1 LVTRTYGAGKVLYMA
16 TDGAWRWRKGV
27 EDKYHY
33 RFWGQVVR
41 WMAYRRNM
49 AKGERMSF
57 SFSPEQPQLGQAL
70 ALDARV
76 AQASGEP
83 LSRGEVSARITG
95 PSGAVE
101 TVRFAPPAG
110 EGEWGVFAATYA
122 PKEPGKHAVVLGCRE
137 TGDTLEASF
146 FVQGQAA
153 EGIGRPARPEVLAE
167 IAQVTR
173 GRLVPPEE
181 IAGLVGAL
189 AALPEQPPTVR
200 RLQLWCHPLVAG
212 TLVALLGLFWV
223 GRKRQGLV

>member
-1 LVTRTYGAGKVLYMA
+1 
-16 TDGAWRWRKGV
+16 
-27 EDKYHY
+27 
-33 RFWGQVVR
+33 
-41 WMAYRRNM
+41 M

-83 LSRGEVSARITG
+83 LSRGEVSARITA

-101 TVRFAPPAG
+101 TVRFVPPAG
-110 EGEWGVFAATYA
+110 EGEWGVFAASYT
-122 PKEPGKHAVVLGCRE
+122 PREPGKHTVALGCRE

-173 GRLVPPEE
+173 GRIVPPEE
-181 IAGLVGAL
+181 VAGLVGAL
-189 AALPEQPPTVR
+189 GSLPEPPPTVR
-200 RLQLWCHPLVAG
+200 RLQLWCHPVVAG
-212 TLVALLGLFWV
+212 TLVGLLGLFWV

>member
-1 LVTRTYGAGKVLYMA
+1 
-16 TDGAWRWRKGV
+16 
-27 EDKYHY
+27 
-33 RFWGQVVR
+33 
-41 WMAYRRNM
+41 M

-57 SFSPEQPQLGQAL
+57 SFAPEQPQLGQSL

-83 LSRGEVSARITG
+83 LSGGEVSARITA
-95 PSGAVE
+95 PSGAVD
-101 TVRFAPPAG
+101 TVRFVPPAG
-110 EGEWGVFAATYA
+110 EGEWGVFNATFS
-122 PKEPGKHAVVLGCRE
+122 PREPGKHEVVLGCRE

-173 GRLVPPEE
+173 GGVVPAEDVADL
-181 IAGLVGAL
+181 IGTLG
-189 AALPEQPPTVR
+189 ALPEQPPTVR
-200 RLQLWCHPLVAG
+200 RVQLWCHPLVAG
-212 TLVALLGLFWV
+212 TVVALLGLFWV